1 MNNPRPQNEQQTF
14 GGLLKF
20 WRQDRRFSQLELALE
35 TQVSQ
40 RHLSFLESGRAH
52 PSREM
57 VLHLARVMDIPLRE
71 RNDLLLAAGYAP
83 MYPERSLSDA
93 RMAGI
98 RMALETTLTHH
109 EPFPALVVDRQWNVI
124 LNNQAVD
131 RLIGL
136 IGRPASVWNT
146 VDPTGRR
153 NLMRLMLHPEG
164 FRSLWADW
172 PATVNALLSRIEAE
186 TQANPRHMELRGL
199 LEELR
204 RLTGVSATG
213 TTEGE
218 VALMEVPAMNLKLQ
232 KDQVTLQFFSMICTL
247 GAALDVTADELR
259 LELLFPS
266 DNETAEFLTSV
277 SSTPRSKGA

>member
-1 MNNPRPQNEQQTF
+1 MNNPRCQKQEQTF
-14 GGLLKF
+14 GDLLKF

-35 TQVSQ
+35 TRVSQ

-52 PSREM
+52 PSRAM
-57 VLHLARVMDIPLRE
+57 VLHLARALNIPMRE
-71 RNDLLLAAGYAP
+71 RNNLLLVAGYAP
-83 MYPERSLSDA
+83 MYPARSLSDA
-93 RMAGI
+93 QMAGI
-98 RMALETTLTHH
+98 RLALEITLRHH

-131 RLIGL
+131 RLISL
-136 IGRPASVWNT
+136 IGQPASVWNT

-164 FRSLWADW
+164 LQPLWADW
-172 PATVNALLSRIEAE
+172 PATAKALLSRLEAE
-186 TQANPRHMELRGL
+186 ARANPRHVELRGL
-199 LEELR
+199 IEELR
-204 RLTGVSATG
+204 SLTGISTTSAA
-213 TTEGE
+213 EGE
-218 VALMEVPAMNLKLQ
+218 VGFMEVPTMTVKMQN
-232 KDQVTLQFFSMICTL
+232 DQVTLQFFSMISTF

-277 SSTPRSKGA
+277 SSTTRSEGC